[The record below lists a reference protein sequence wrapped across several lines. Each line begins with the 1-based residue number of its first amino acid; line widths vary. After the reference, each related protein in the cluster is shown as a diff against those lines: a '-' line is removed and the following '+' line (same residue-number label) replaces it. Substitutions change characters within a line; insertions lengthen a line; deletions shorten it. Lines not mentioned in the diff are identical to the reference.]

1 VTSPSGP
8 RPDAPSVDLDDDLR
22 RLRAR
27 VDELELAIRAERQ
40 TVAELRAI
48 DEVRNAFLAAVSHDL
63 RTPLA
68 AIMGLAR
75 TLERRELHEDD
86 ARDLAARIGANARR
100 LDRMVS
106 DLLDLDRLA
115 TGVVESSP
123 HRSDLAEMVA
133 RIVANSDVLDGRE
146 VAVETSEA
154 LAQLDAAQVERI
166 VENLLANAVRHTP
179 PEARIW
185 VSVRP
190 EDGGALLAV
199 EDDGPGVPDDQ
210 RAAIF
215 EPFRRA
221 GADHAA
227 SVGVGLAV
235 VARFAELHGGRAW
248 VQERVGGGASFR
260 VWFPERTGGSD
271 PPPEPPG

>member
-75 TLERRELHEDD
+75 TLERRELDEDD

-179 PEARIW
+179 PEALIW

-260 VWFPERTGGSD
+260 VWFPERTGGND

>member
-1 VTSPSGP
+1 
-8 RPDAPSVDLDDDLR
+8 
-22 RLRAR
+22 
-27 VDELELAIRAERQ
+27 
-40 TVAELRAI
+40 
-48 DEVRNAFLAAVSHDL
+48 VRNAFLAAVSHDL

-75 TLERRELHEDD
+75 TLERRELGEDD
-86 ARDLAARIGANARR
+86 AKDLAARIGTNARR
-100 LDRMVS
+100 LDRMVT

-115 TGVVESSP
+115 TGAVESLP
-123 HRSDLAEMVA
+123 QRTDVADLVE
-133 RIVANSDVLDGRE
+133 RIVADSDVLDGRE
-146 VAVETSEA
+146 VQVETSEA
-154 LAQLDAAQVERI
+154 LAQVDAAQVERI

-190 EDGGALLAV
+190 HDGGALVVV
-199 EDDGPGVPDDQ
+199 EDDGPGVPADER
-210 RAAIF
+210 RAVF

-248 VQERVGGGASFR
+248 VQERDGGGASFR
-260 VWFPERTGGSD
+260 VWFPERQGGGVA
-271 PPPEPPG
+271 PPEPPD